1 MCNPNSN
8 ETKANPA
15 SVSLV
20 KQARENRWKL
30 SVRQFSFSLLIC
42 LLLLISSSMRGQ
54 VGAAS
59 LSGEVQDPSGAMVP
73 GATITVHNVRTG
85 MDRTSKSNG
94 TGAFTFA
101 ALPSGD
107 YDVAVSRSGFASFA
121 RKGVHLDP
129 GDHKSVTEIRL
140 GIEGATETINVAQDQ
155 QGIPLDSGQ
164 LSSTISSNDIA
175 KLSVTGREATE
186 LLRTLPGF
194 TIRSTDSSNTG
205 PDFSE
210 VKIGQGTPY
219 ASNGSPIAGI
229 TLKLDGANLTDAG
242 NFGANIQN
250 INYSFISEIQVQTSN
265 FGVDQ
270 SNGPVVVTGVTKA
283 GTSKYHG
290 SLYTIAR
297 ISQLNSTDWF
307 ANYSGTGKPQDRY
320 IYPGVTISGP
330 VPHIKKLTFFLGAEY
345 DAQRDIY
352 AYSSA
357 SSSILHALVPTADMR
372 KGDFSAASLQS
383 YLGPMYNNV
392 AYTQLATVP
401 TYGKDGSGLTNGNI
415 SAFLDPGAQAL
426 MNTVLPLP
434 DRPLVNGS
442 QTGADGYNY
451 SVENLVNDNVAQ
463 VTGRMDYAASNHDT
477 IFVRYSYEKQKQ
489 GQPQVPYYSPSAAM
503 GSVNTPGG
511 GFINDIRAHTGAANY
526 VHIFT
531 PTLTNELF
539 VTVAYFKERFLAV
552 NANALTSTA
561 AGYPYSGTYA
571 GLTKD
576 IPQLQDYNYDGLP
589 LALYPDQTFG
599 APSLIKFQ
607 PSAGDNV
614 TKVWGAHTVKGGIFG
629 QRITNNQTITNGYSN
644 GAVALYSFPNAGTPT
659 YDFCNADPTNPNN
672 TPIACL
678 TEYVSGNYLAN
689 FMEGMLQSYTQQ
701 NSLPRTNL
709 YFWNVGFYG
718 EDTWRVKPNFVLDY
732 GVRLEHLGAWQDK
745 YGIGAAVWQPGIY
758 YTSQGGAQVGLNGF
772 NWHALDPSIPDS
784 GTGSTPLFAEPRVGF
799 SWDISKTGKTILRG
813 GIGSYRFHDSVVD
826 VTNAFQNTEGLRQWT
841 LYGYGAISLAGAGKL
856 QLPTTSGSP
865 QTQATGL
872 DSTDHTDPVV
882 NNYSL
887 TLVQLLPKKII
898 FQLSYVGNNSNSL
911 LNNSVSSQ
919 VAINNVNAIPIG
931 ALYTPA
937 AALKLGCAGTVCTPH
952 EVSNLSAQQ
961 IQAVR
966 PYIYNQGITVP
977 RHEAFSNYNGI
988 QAVLQKQVGK
998 LNFNFNYTFGKALG
1012 IIGSAAD
1019 FNWTEPTDSTN
1030 LYNNYGVLN
1039 FDRSQVFNATYSYS
1053 VGRVFHSKLLA
1064 GVANGWLVSGITN
1077 VQSGGDFQG
1086 GISVAPNFNLNGYL
1100 NYGDTSFTVNN
1111 QTILG
1116 TTDIAVNPTIKCN
1129 LRSNLASHQYING
1142 SCLGVPSIGT
1152 NGPRFFPY
1160 IHGPAYIS
1168 SDLTAEK
1175 EFGLGR
1181 EREIRFRI
1189 AGFNFLNHPLSS
1201 FIPQY
1206 ANEVNLVLGNTT
1218 PGVGTADAKFDPT
1231 SQWGFA
1237 PYKQG
1242 RRLVQLS
1249 ATYSF

>member
-1 MCNPNSN
+1 MYKSNSN
-8 ETKANPA
+8 KT
-15 SVSLV
+15 SICQTVISQVSNFRLSRQISG
-20 KQARENRWKL
+20 KQRRAL
-30 SVRQFSFSLLIC
+30 A
-42 LLLLISSSMRGQ
+42 LLLCLFLVLASPMRAQ

-59 LSGEVQDPSGAMVP
+59 LSGEVQDSTGAVVP
-73 GATITVHNVRTG
+73 GAAVTAHNVQTG
-85 MDRTSKSNG
+85 ADRTSRSNG
-94 TGAFTFA
+94 AGVFTFA
-101 ALPSGD
+101 ALPSGN
-107 YDVAVSRSGFASFA
+107 YNIIVSRQGFSSLT
-121 RKGVHLDP
+121 RQGIHLDP
-129 GDHKSVTEIRL
+129 GDDKSVTGLQL
-140 GIEGATETINVAQDQ
+140 GIASAVETVTVNQNQ
-155 QGIPLDSGQ
+155 QGLSLDSGQ
-164 LSSTISSNDIA
+164 LSSTISSNDIE

-194 TIRSTDSSNTG
+194 TIRSTDSSNTA

-265 FGVDQ
+265 FGADQ

-283 GTSKYHG
+283 GTSQYHG
-290 SLYTIAR
+290 SVYTIAR

-307 ANYSGTGKPQDRY
+307 ANYSGTGKPSDRY
-320 IYPGVTISGP
+320 IYPGLTFSGP
-330 VPHIKKLTFFLGAEY
+330 VPHFKKLTFFLGGEY

-352 AYSSA
+352 AYGSA
-357 SSSILHALVPTADMR
+357 SSSIIHALVPTAAMR
-372 KGDFSAASLQS
+372 GGDFSATALQS

-392 AYTQLATVP
+392 AYAQIAAVP
-401 TYGKDGSGLTNGNI
+401 TFGKDDSPLSNGNI
-415 SAFLDPGAQAL
+415 SAFLDPGAKSL
-426 MNTVLPLP
+426 VNTVLPLP
-434 DRPLVNGS
+434 NRPMQNGS
-442 QTGADGYNY
+442 QTGIDGYNY
-451 SVENLVNDNVAQ
+451 SAENLVNDNVAQ
-463 VTGRMDYAASNHDT
+463 ITGRTDYAVSNHDT
-477 IFVRYSYEKQKQ
+477 VFVRYSYEKQKQ
-489 GQPQVPYYSPSAAM
+489 GQPQVPYYSPSADM

-531 PTLTNELF
+531 PSLTNELF
-539 VTVAYFKERFLAV
+539 ATVAYFDEQFRAV
-552 NANALTSTA
+552 NPNALSTTA
-561 AGYPYSGTYA
+561 AGYPYSGTYK
-571 GLTKD
+571 GVTKD
-576 IPQLQDYNYDGLP
+576 IPQLADYNYDGLP

-614 TKVWGAHTVKGGIFG
+614 TKVFGAHTVKTGVFG
-629 QRITNNQTITNGYSN
+629 QRITNNQAITNGYSN
-644 GAVALYSFPNAGTPT
+644 GEVALYSFPNAGTPT
-659 YDFCNADPTNPNN
+659 YDFCHADPTNPNN

-689 FMEGMLQSYTQQ
+689 FMEGMLQSYSQQ

-718 EDTWRVKPNFVLDY
+718 EDTWRVRPNFVLDY
-732 GVRLEHLGAWQDK
+732 GVRLEHIGAWQDK
-745 YGIGAAVWQPGIY
+745 YGIGAAVWQPNIY
-758 YTSQGGAQVGLNGF
+758 YSNQGGAQFGLNGF
-772 NWHALDPSIPDS
+772 NWHALDKSIPNS

-799 SWDISKTGKTILRG
+799 SWNISKTGKTILRG
-813 GIGSYRFHDSVVD
+813 GLGSYRFHDSVVD
-826 VTNAFQNTEGLRQWT
+826 VSNAFQNTQGLRQWS

-856 QLPTTSGSP
+856 QLPATSGSA

-872 DSTDHTDPVV
+872 DPTDHTDPLV

-887 TLVQLLPKKII
+887 TLVQMLPAHTI

-919 VAINNVNAIPIG
+919 VAINNVNAIPMG
-931 ALYTPA
+931 TLYTPA
-937 AALKLGCAGTVCTPH
+937 AAPKLGCAGTVCTPNQ
-952 EVSNLSAQQ
+952 VSNLSPQQ

-977 RHEAFSNYNGI
+977 RHEAYSNYNGI
-988 QAVLQKQVGK
+988 QAVLQRQVGK

-1030 LYNNYGVLN
+1030 LANNYGVLN

-1053 VGRVFHSKLLA
+1053 VGKVLHGGFLA
-1064 GVANGWLVSGITN
+1064 GLANGWLISGITN

-1100 NYGDTSFTVNN
+1100 NYGATSFTVNN

-1116 TTDIAVNPTIKCN
+1116 TPDIAVNPTIKCG
-1129 LRSNLASHQYING
+1129 LRSNLAAHQYING
-1142 SCLGVPSIGT
+1142 NCLGVPNIGT

-1160 IHGPAYIS
+1160 IHGPAYIG

-1175 EFGLGR
+1175 GVKFRR
-1181 EREIRFRI
+1181 EQEIRFRI
-1189 AGFNFLNHPLSS
+1189 AGFNFLNHPLNS

-1206 ANEVNLVLGNTT
+1206 ANEVNLVLGNNT
-1218 PGVGTADAKFDPT
+1218 PGAGTADAKFDPS

-1237 PYKQG
+1237 SYKQG